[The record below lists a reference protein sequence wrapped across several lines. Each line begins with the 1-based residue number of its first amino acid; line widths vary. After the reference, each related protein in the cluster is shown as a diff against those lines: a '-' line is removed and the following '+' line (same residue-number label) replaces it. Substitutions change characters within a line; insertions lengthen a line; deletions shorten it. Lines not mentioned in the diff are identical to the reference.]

1 MTPVTPKS
9 TPMLRPIQRL
19 DLWLIVT
26 LLWFTALFFV
36 QLVVGKNPE
45 SLDRLFAL
53 AYAPWFHIVGALIP
67 KFWQTHAL
75 GLTMMLLIQLLYTL
89 LLAAGT
95 LLLINRWHRRKY
107 PDQPPAPSPDP
118 ANQTAIHS

>member
-1 MTPVTPKS
+1 MC
-9 TPMLRPIQRL
+9 RPIQRI

-36 QLVVGKNPE
+36 QLAVGKNPG
-45 SLDRLFAL
+45 SWDRLFSW
-53 AYAPWFHIVGALIP
+53 AYAPWLHLVGALIP
-67 KFWQTHAL
+67 KSWQTFGL
-75 GLTMMLLIQLLYTL
+75 GLTMMLLVLLLYTL

-107 PDQPPAPSPDP
+107 PDQPPAPSTDP
-118 ANQTAIHS
+118 ANQTAIGS

>member
-26 LLWFTALFFV
+26 LLWFTALCFL
-36 QLVVGKNPE
+36 QLAVGKNPG
-45 SLDRLFAL
+45 SWDKLFSW

-67 KFWQTHAL
+67 KSWQTDAL
-75 GLTMMLLIQLLYTL
+75 GIVLFLLIQLLYTL

-107 PDQPPAPSPDP
+107 PDQLPAPSPDP
-118 ANQTAIHS
+118 GD